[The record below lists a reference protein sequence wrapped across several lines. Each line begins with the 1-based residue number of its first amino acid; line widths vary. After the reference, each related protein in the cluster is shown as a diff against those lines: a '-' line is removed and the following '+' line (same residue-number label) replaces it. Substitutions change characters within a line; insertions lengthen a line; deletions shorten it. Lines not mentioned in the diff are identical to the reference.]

1 MVDVSKFVKEHIPL
15 CVCTLGIAILG
26 YLGYHAVCWII
37 NKCSKIE
44 KTDALSRNIIIS
56 SPITSSSQVNLSKD
70 YWWIRITKTKEF
82 DEFKKNWKNLANSEA
97 AREQEAQKLQSSYK
111 SLRHDEPTNQST
123 YNAPLGT
130 VYGIPG
136 NFSMWMSGVALVAA
150 YLAEKKKIEGLYVC
164 ESLESLSAQ
173 INQINLNPANQRYAF
188 VVGAFQSGFKNQ
200 FPIGF
205 EPNFPQ
211 HKVTVC
217 VEKKDGQLTIAL
229 LDAQPEPGFNKDIL
243 PQNLTDKLWSGY
255 NQWGKFN
262 CQELVFR
269 AILNACRDS
278 NCQARL
284 LHSQAL
290 RQKSYGC
297 EVFALQD
304 ALAYLRDPDFFS
316 KIECSK
322 EKTIRIDHQYEIEV
336 ITTLPPE
343 YMIGTQSS
351 EIIKKY
357 REGGGQFDK
366 VLPGKKKTLQNYLDA
381 SLVEVTDENAKKKT
395 QNHYITKKS
404 FKYLNFALLALQYL
418 NQSEIENIINKT
430 LIKEN

>member
-1 MVDVSKFVKEHIPL
+1 MVNVSKFVKEHIPL
-15 CVCTLGIAILG
+15 CVCSLGIAILG
-26 YLGYHAVCWII
+26 YLGYHAVRWII
-37 NKCSKIE
+37 NKCSKTE
-44 KTDALSRNIIIS
+44 KTDALSRIIINS
-56 SPITSSSQVNLSKD
+56 SPTTPTSQVNSSKN
-70 YWWIRITKTKEF
+70 YWCTRITKTKEF
-82 DEFKKNWKNLANSEA
+82 DEFKKNWKNLANSEE
-97 AREQEAQKLQSSYK
+97 AREQEARKLKSSYK
-111 SLRHDEPTNQST
+111 SLRHDEPTYQSP
-123 YNAPLGT
+123 YNAPLGN

-150 YLAEKKKIEGLYVC
+150 YLAEKKKIQGLYVC

-173 INQINLNPANQRYAF
+173 IKQINSKPENQRYAF
-188 VVGAFQSGFKNQ
+188 VVGTFQSGFKNQ

-229 LDAQPEPGFNKDIL
+229 LDAAPKPGLNKDIL
-243 PQNLTDKLWSGY
+243 PQNLTNKLWSGY
-255 NQWGKFN
+255 DQWDKFN
-262 CQELVFR
+262 CQELAFR

-278 NCQARL
+278 KYQARL

-322 EKTIRIDHQYEIEV
+322 EKTIKIDHQYEIEA

-357 REGGGQFDK
+357 REGRSQFDK

-381 SLVEVTDENAKKKT
+381 NFVEVTDENGKKKT

-404 FKYLNFALLALQYL
+404 FKYLNFALLALKHL
-418 NQSEIENIINKT
+418 NKT
-430 LIKEN
+430 EINQIVDKVLIK